1 MKFQKTCAFI
11 VIFLIVG
18 LFFCACHSS
27 SGPTKEAALKST
39 SDKVEQKGEVIARVN
54 DTKIYREELDKAFNF
69 HSQQNKGVSSQLPD
83 EEVRKLKGI
92 ILKRLIETE
101 LLYQKGHELNIKLP
115 DEEIYARLAQIKK
128 QYPSEQEF
136 IDYLAKIELTQEDLI
151 KELKKNAVIS
161 EVVKQHMSSSQ
172 TTAKSYSDEELK
184 KYYDAHKAQFQQ
196 GERVKA
202 SHILIKVE
210 KTADEKTLQQA
221 KEKITEILKK
231 VKSGEDFGKL
241 AQEYSDCP
249 SSKRGG
255 DLGFF
260 DRGQMV
266 PEFSQTAFSLKV
278 GEISDI
284 VQTQFGYHI
293 IKVTDTK
300 PASKKSFKESKE
312 QIKQRLSGKSSGNNI
327 KAYIQGLYEQ
337 ADVKILVPE
346 FASEQQ

>member
-1 MKFQKTCAFI
+1 MKFLKSCAFI
-11 VIFLIVG
+11 VIFFILG

-27 SGPTKEAALKST
+27 SSPTKEAIKSS
-39 SDKVEQKGEVIARVN
+39 SDKVEQNGEVIATVN
-54 DTKIYREELDKAFNF
+54 DTKIYREELEKAFNF
-69 HSQQNKGVSSQLPD
+69 HAQQNKSISSKMPD
-83 EEVRKLKGI
+83 EEVQKLRGI

-101 LLYQKGHELNIKLP
+101 LLYQKGQELNIKMP
-115 DEEIYARLAQIKK
+115 EEEIYARLEQIKK

-151 KELKKNAVIS
+151 KELKKNGVIS

-196 GERVKA
+196 GKKVKA

-210 KTADEKTLQQA
+210 KTVDEKKLQQA
-221 KEKITEILKK
+221 KEKITGILEKA
-231 VKSGEDFGKL
+231 KSGEDFGKL

-249 SSKRGG
+249 SSKKGG

-260 DRGQMV
+260 DRPQMV
-266 PEFSQTAFSLKV
+266 PEFSQAAFSLKV

-284 VQTQFGYHI
+284 VQTKFGYHI

-300 PASKKSFKESKE
+300 PATERSFKESKE
-312 QIKQRLSGKSSGNNI
+312 QIKQRLSGKSSGKTI
-327 KAYIQGLYEQ
+327 KDYIQSLHEQ
-337 ADVKILVPE
+337 ADIKILSPE
-346 FASEQQ
+346 LASEQQ